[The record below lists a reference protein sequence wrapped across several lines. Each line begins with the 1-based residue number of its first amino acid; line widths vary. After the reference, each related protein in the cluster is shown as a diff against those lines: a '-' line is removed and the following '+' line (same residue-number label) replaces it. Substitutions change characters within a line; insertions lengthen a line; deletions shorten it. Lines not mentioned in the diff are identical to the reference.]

1 MSFDI
6 IGDSE
11 TTRSN
16 DFLGFGTGLSLFT
29 MGESCPPDDRNS
41 GPEVLPVKCRIC
53 VPHTLAS
60 DPLINLL
67 SLKDEVLETPT

>member
-41 GPEVLPVKCRIC
+41 GPEVLPVK
-53 VPHTLAS
+53 
-60 DPLINLL
+60 
-67 SLKDEVLETPT
+67 